1 MPAERFFPIILFVSC
16 VSTSYAAA
24 ELGVMNDPYPA
35 HESSEKIY
43 YSSFTERP
51 KTLDPAR
58 SYVSNESLFTA
69 QIYEP
74 ILKYDYLTRPY
85 QLVPRTVTS
94 VPEVRYYNQAG
105 EIIKQGDVHT
115 DKVAYSI
122 YTVHVT
128 PGIFYQPHPAFAKK
142 TTGAFEY
149 YPLPPRFLK
158 KHNIKTLADF
168 NHVGTR
174 ELTAEDYVYQIK
186 RIANPAVNSPIY
198 GLMSEYILGL
208 DTYADKLPQRGHV
221 PGYLDLRHY
230 ALEGAYAVDRYTYE
244 VRLKGQY
251 TQFMFWLAM
260 PFFAPIPWEADRFYA
275 QEGMAD
281 HNLSFGW
288 YPVGTGPFMLI
299 ENNPSRRMVLKKN
312 PHYRDTFYPTH
323 GSDTD
328 QAKGFLK
335 NAGKAVPFIDKAV
348 YTLEKEAIPRW
359 IKFLQGYYDFSGL
372 TADSFDSAIQIT
384 SQGEPVLTPEMKQR
398 GIRLTEVNEPTIQ
411 YLGFNMLDPVVG
423 GYSERTRKLRQAIS
437 IAIDYNEHIAI
448 FLNGRGVP
456 AQGPIPPSIFGHL
469 EGKEGINPYVYA
481 WGEHGLTRRSIEE
494 AKALMAE
501 AGYPGGRD
509 PKTGQ
514 ALILH
519 YDVASTGGPEEK
531 ASLNWMRKQFKK
543 LGIALD
549 VRATHFNRFQEK
561 VQAGNAQIFT
571 WGWIADYPDPEN
583 FLFLFYGPNARHP
596 YGGENVS
603 NYHNQAYDKLFLA
616 MKNEPNGP
624 KRQALINQM
633 LELIRHDAPWVF
645 GLHGKSMMLSQ
656 QWTSPMKSDLLVDDI
671 LKYIDIDIPLRD
683 RLRTQWNQP
692 RWWPIGLFVLFGLLF
707 LLPFVHA
714 YVKQQRSAAL
724 RMKL

>member
-1 MPAERFFPIILFVSC
+1 MPSKCFIPILLFAIC
-16 VSTSYAAA
+16 TNASYAAHDH
-24 ELGVMNDPYPA
+24 GVMNDPYPA

-43 YSSFTERP
+43 YSSFSERP

-58 SYVSNESLFTA
+58 SYVVNESIFTA
-69 QIYEP
+69 QVYEP

-85 QLVPRTVTS
+85 QLVPRTTTS
-94 VPEVRYYNQAG
+94 VPEVRYYNKAG
-105 EIIKQGDVHT
+105 QLLKHALT
-115 DKVAYSI
+115 DDVAYTI
-122 YTVHVT
+122 YTVHLK
-128 PGIFYQPHPAFAKK
+128 PGILYQPHPAFAK
-142 TTGAFEY
+142 TEAGEFEY
-149 YPLPPRFLK
+149 YPLPPHFLR
-158 KHNIKTLADF
+158 KHHIKNLSDF
-168 NHVGTR
+168 KHVGTR
-174 ELTAEDYVYQIK
+174 ELTADDYVYEIK

-208 DTYADKLPQRGHV
+208 DTYADKLPSRGHV
-221 PGYLDLRHY
+221 SGYLDLRDY

-260 PFFAPIPWEADRFYA
+260 PFFSPIPWEADRFYA

-288 YPVGTGPFMLI
+288 YPVGTGPFMLV
-299 ENNPSRRMVLKKN
+299 ENNPSRRMVLEKN
-312 PHYRDTFYPTH
+312 PNYREAFFPTH
-323 GSDTD
+323 GSDLD
-328 QAKGFLK
+328 KAKGFLK
-335 NAGKAVPFIDKAV
+335 NAGKATPFIDKAV

-384 SQGEPVLTPEMKQR
+384 SQGEAVLTPEMKKR
-398 GIRLTEVNEPTIQ
+398 GIRLTEVNEPSIQ

-423 GYSERTRKLRQAIS
+423 GDSARARKLRQAIS

-448 FLNGRGVP
+448 FLNGRGVA
-456 AQGPIPPSIFGHL
+456 AQGPLPPSIFGHL
-469 EGKEGINPYVYA
+469 DGEAGINPYVYR
-481 WGEHGLTRRSIEE
+481 WDEHGLKRRSLSD
-494 AKALMAE
+494 AQALMAE

-561 VQAGNAQIFT
+561 VHAGNAQIFT

-603 NYHNQAYDKLFLA
+603 NYHNQAYDKLFLD
-616 MKNEPNGP
+616 MKNQPNGP
-624 KRQALINQM
+624 QRQALINQM

-645 GLHGKSMMLSQ
+645 GLHGKSIMLSQ

-671 LKYIDIDIPLRD
+671 LKYIDIDVPERN
-683 RLRTQWNQP
+683 RLRAIWNQP
-692 RWWPIGLFVLFGLLF
+692 IWWPMGVFLLMGLLF
-707 LLPFVHA
+707 LFPFVHA
-714 YVKQQRSAAL
+714 YYKQQRSAAV
-724 RMKL
+724 RIR